1 MGIKQLDHYLE
12 EVVLIGRKILRS
24 IFKEKKNIVVVA
36 FANMWFPKF
45 CFGKCSTERK
55 EKIKIEENSLSNL

>member
-36 FANMWFPKF
+36 FANM
-45 CFGKCSTERK
+45 
-55 EKIKIEENSLSNL
+55 